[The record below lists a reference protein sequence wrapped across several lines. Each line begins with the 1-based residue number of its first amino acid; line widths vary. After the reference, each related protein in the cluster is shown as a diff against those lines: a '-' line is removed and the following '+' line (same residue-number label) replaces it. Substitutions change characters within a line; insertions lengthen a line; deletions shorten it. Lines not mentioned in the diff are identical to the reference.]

1 MITTA
6 FGFITFVFVSLA
18 IYLWLSNKYE
28 NCKLFKVIPP
38 LLFMYVFFVAVTNL
52 GLFDMGDGS
61 AVLAAKKAMTNYG
74 VPLLVFA
81 VIVQCDPRRILKL
94 GPKMIMTFL
103 ITSISLIFGTFVGAM
118 IFAGKLGI
126 PDIPETFGTLL
137 SSFIGGPENLFAVA
151 NGVSLSDEALSNVLI
166 LVEVVYSPW
175 LIFLMCGL
183 PLLSKKFNKF
193 THADLAPVEAAGARI
208 DLNPQEKRP
217 VTITDVYTVI
227 GSAVLMESVCMLL
240 GKLIN
245 KLIPS
250 WPSGVVMYIL
260 ITIFAMIVA
269 VKTKLGQNPF
279 LKPFATGICLTQV
292 AIGTLGVDLSYFL
305 HAGWMLAASVT
316 ILFIHVIIMVIYAK
330 ISKTDLY
337 TLGCASIAAIGGNS
351 SAPVVASVYAEQ
363 SQAYVSIA
371 TIMAAFGSIIG
382 TVSGLVVV
390 KALHMIL

>member
-18 IYLWLSNKYE
+18 IYLWISNKYE

-52 GLFDMGDGS
+52 GLFDLSSGS
-61 AVLAAKKAMTNYG
+61 AVLAAKKTMTNYG

-103 ITSISLIFGTFVGAM
+103 VTAISLIFGTLVGALL
-118 IFAGKLGI
+118 FAGKLGI

-151 NGVSLSDEALSNVLI
+151 NGVSLSDEALGNVLV

-183 PLLSKKFNKF
+183 PLLRKKFNNVV
-193 THADLAPVEAAGARI
+193 HADLSVVEAAGARV
-208 DLNPQEKRP
+208 DMSTQAKRP
-217 VTITDVYTVI
+217 VTVADIYTII
-227 GSAVLMESVCMLL
+227 GSAVLMESVCMML
-240 GKLIN
+240 GNLIN
-245 KLIPS
+245 RIIPS

-260 ITIFAMIVA
+260 ITIFAMVVS
-269 VKTKLGQNPF
+269 VKTNLGQNPF
-279 LKPFATGICLTQV
+279 LKPFATAICLTQV

-305 HAGWMLAASVT
+305 NAGWMLAASVT
-316 ILFIHVIIMVIYAK
+316 ILLIHVVIMVIYAK
-330 ISKTDLY
+330 LSKTDLY
-337 TLGCASIAAIGGNS
+337 TLGCASIAAVGGNS
-351 SAPVVASVYAEQ
+351 SAPVVAAVYAED
-363 SQAYVSIA
+363 SQAYISIA

-382 TVSGLVVV
+382 TISGL
-390 KALHMIL
+390 ALVQLLRIIL